1 MNVNL
6 PLFHAQATTGS
17 LKHLQRAAPGSDL
30 DSNHQV
36 QKPRGNS
43 LLTWDTEKTHLR
55 LYWQSNIWPEE
66 LSRQA
71 PGKSSQDS
79 SYFHTP
85 VHPEGLKM
93 LTRQERCCCSGQTG
107 LPAERLRCVQIMQ
120 CGNSTVPAIVQ
131 DHTTCTGTHC
141 CVIRQGQG
149 DVDDPRL
156 HHGRVSMERWD
167 FFVESLLRI
176 VQRKNKDSVHAF
188 SLEQGP
194 TNLFC
199 KGTDS
204 KQFRLCHLFCHNY
217 STPSL

>member
-6 PLFHAQATTGS
+6 PLFHSQATPGS

-79 SYFHTP
+79 SYFRTH
-85 VHPEGLKM
+85 VHPEELKM
-93 LTRQERCCCSGQTG
+93 LMRQERCCRSEQTG
-107 LPAERLRCVQIMQ
+107 LPDGRLRCVWITQ
-120 CGNSTVPAIVQ
+120 CCNSIVSVIVQ
-131 DHTTCTGTHC
+131 DHTTCTRTHC
-141 CVIRQGQG
+141 CVLGQGQG

-156 HHGRVSMERWD
+156 HRGRGSMERWD
-167 FFVESLLRI
+167 FLWKAYYVLFRGKTRTVYVHSL
-176 VQRKNKDSVHAF
+176 
-188 SLEQGP
+188 
-194 TNLFC
+194 
-199 KGTDS
+199 
-204 KQFRLCHLFCHNY
+204 
-217 STPSL
+217 